1 MAMVRKGIVLAGG
14 AGSRLWPLTSVASKQ
29 LLPVYDKPMV
39 YYPLTTLMLAGIRD
53 ILVISTPAELPRF
66 QALLGDGNRW
76 GIRISYAAQPE
87 PRGIA
92 QAFLIGEEFIAGEG
106 CALILGD
113 NIYYGAGLGERAQRA
128 AMQLGGATVFC
139 HQVPN
144 PEHFGVVEL
153 DASGRALSIEE
164 KPKAPR
170 SNWIVTGLYFYDEA
184 IVQMAK
190 SLKPSPR
197 GELEIT
203 DINRAY
209 LERGQ
214 LQAELLGRGY
224 AWFDAG
230 TQKALLQAG
239 EFIHTIEERQ
249 GLKVGCPEEISFRM
263 GYIGRDEL
271 ESLARN
277 APGSDYGA
285 YLRHILQYS

>member
-1 MAMVRKGIVLAGG
+1 
-14 AGSRLWPLTSVASKQ
+14 
-29 LLPVYDKPMV
+29 
-39 YYPLTTLMLAGIRD
+39 
-53 ILVISTPAELPRF
+53 
-66 QALLGDGNRW
+66 
-76 GIRISYAAQPE
+76 
-87 PRGIA
+87 
-92 QAFLIGEEFIAGEG
+92 
-106 CALILGD
+106 
-113 NIYYGAGLGERAQRA
+113 
-128 AMQLGGATVFC
+128 
-139 HQVPN
+139 
-144 PEHFGVVEL
+144 VEL

-271 ESLARN
+271 ESIAKN

-285 YLRHILQYS
+285 YLRHILQSS